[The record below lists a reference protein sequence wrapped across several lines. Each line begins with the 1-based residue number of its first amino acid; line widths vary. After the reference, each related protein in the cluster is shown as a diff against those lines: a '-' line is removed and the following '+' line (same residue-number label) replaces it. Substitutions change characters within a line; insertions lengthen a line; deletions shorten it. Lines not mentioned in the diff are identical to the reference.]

1 MKQIFSL
8 PAMSAKLQLIPKNL
22 PYLLLVFAAL
32 KISCLFVQN
41 MYTTRLMIVH
51 RCMPVPIYESM
62 CINNPSAWLSCILM
76 PTVVWNYIS
85 LSLSLSLSL
94 FLFIVSLNNCKHLI
108 ICIIA
113 KAVYLLNSLYVCM
126 VLQCV
131 MHVKADDIYGFV
143 FVEIHNPPLYFLLR
157 FPLMLRFHFSSRPQ
171 RLWQIH

>member
-1 MKQIFSL
+1 MKRIFSL

-41 MYTTRLMIVH
+41 MYTTRLIIVH

-62 CINNPSAWLSCILM
+62 YIDTPNAWLSCILM
-76 PTVVWNYIS
+76 PTVVWKNIS
-85 LSLSLSLSL
+85 LSLSLSLYL
-94 FLFIVSLNNCKHLI
+94 FLFKVSLNNFKHLI

-113 KAVYLLNSLYVCM
+113 KAVYLLNSLYGCM
-126 VLQCV
+126 ILHCV

-143 FVEIHNPPLYFLLR
+143 FVEIHNPPFHFLLR
-157 FPLMLRFHFSSRPQ
+157 FPSMLRFHFSSRPQ